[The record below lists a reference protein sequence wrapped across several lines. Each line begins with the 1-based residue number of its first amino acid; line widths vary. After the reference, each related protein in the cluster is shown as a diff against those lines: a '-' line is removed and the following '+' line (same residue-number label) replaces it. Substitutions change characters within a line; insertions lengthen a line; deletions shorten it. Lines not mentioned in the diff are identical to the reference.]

1 MAGKTAYMLFEISKG
16 EKFKYVV
23 RLYGD
28 KKNVEHLNAEF
39 GHAGNDLLE
48 IMAELGLEIQNYLKY
63 MEKQGKSI
71 L

>member
-1 MAGKTAYMLFEISKG
+1 MANKTANMLFEISKG
-16 EKFKYVV
+16 ERFKYVV
-23 RLYGD
+23 RIYGD

-48 IMAELGLEIQNYLKY
+48 VMAELGLEIQTYLDY
-63 MEKQGKSI
+63 MEKQGKPI

>member
-1 MAGKTAYMLFEISKG
+1 MAGKTANMLFEISKG
-16 EKFKYVV
+16 ERFKYVV
-23 RLYGD
+23 RIYGD

-48 IMAELGLEIQNYLKY
+48 VMAELGLEIQTYLDY
-63 MEKQGKSI
+63 MEKQDKPI

>member
-1 MAGKTAYMLFEISKG
+1 MAVKTANMLFEISKG
-16 EKFKYVV
+16 ERFKYVV

-28 KKNVEHLNAEF
+28 KMNIEHLNAEF

-48 IMAELGLEIQNYLKY
+48 VMAELGLEIQTYLDH
-63 MEKQGKSI
+63 MEKQGKPI

>member
-1 MAGKTAYMLFEISKG
+1 MAGKAAYMLFEISKG

-28 KKNVEHLNAEF
+28 KMNVEHLNAEF

-48 IMAELGLEIQNYLKY
+48 IML
-63 MEKQGKSI
+63 S
-71 L
+71 